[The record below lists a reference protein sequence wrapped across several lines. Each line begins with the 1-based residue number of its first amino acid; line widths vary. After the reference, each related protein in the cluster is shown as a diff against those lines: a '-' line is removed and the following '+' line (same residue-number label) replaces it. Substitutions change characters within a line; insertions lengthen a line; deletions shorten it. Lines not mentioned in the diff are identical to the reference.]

1 MPTEEMIR
9 MSRRAGSDAQGIALV
24 VVGALVLI
32 VGAVIVCLYVGRSPA
47 RPPAVTSGA
56 ETAAGKGAEG
66 VATESQPATT
76 PAASSPAPQPAST
89 PSASSGEPVAPMSG
103 AAGGLTPVSPSVL
116 GDGGAPVG
124 FALKQR
130 AQGVAGSA
138 PGATEGGEAE
148 GDP

>member
-1 MPTEEMIR
+1 

-24 VVGALVLI
+24 VAGALVLI
-32 VGAVIVCLYVGRSPA
+32 VGAVIVCLFVARSPA
-47 RPPAVTSGA
+47 RPRVATPGA

-66 VATESQPATT
+66 VVTESQPETT

-89 PSASSGEPVAPMSG
+89 PSAASGEPLSPVSVG
-103 AAGGLTPVSPSVL
+103 VGGLTPVSPSAL

-130 AQGVAGSA
+130 AQGVAGTA
-138 PGATEGGEAE
+138 PGGAGGGEGE